1 MVLTTRRTHVLR
13 SMFSG
18 VSGLRAHQTMMD
30 VVSNNIANV
39 NPAGF
44 KASRVT
50 FQEAIS
56 QVLRGSSG
64 GSDVVRAGIN
74 PVQLGLGVNVAAI
87 DGVFSQGATQ
97 LTGRTTDMAIQGEG
111 YFVMDVR
118 GEQMYTRAGAFN
130 LDQGGR
136 LVGSGG
142 SVVQGWLAD
151 ENGVVDV
158 NRSIEDIVLPAGQ
171 TIDPI
176 TTTEL
181 EIGGN
186 LPVADVTGESVT
198 TSITVF
204 DSLGEP
210 QRMSVSFTNTGTNTW
225 DVQASYVDASGT
237 VVNSPAAPV
246 EVTFDVNG
254 QLATVGGTTVDA
266 ANPAEIALTGIDF
279 GNGSD
284 LQDVTVK
291 LDGDVP
297 AVQFGGPST
306 IEAREQDGQPI
317 GHLRGFT
324 FGNDGVITGQF
335 SNGEAKTLGFLALAT
350 FNNPGGMRRE
360 GDSFFS
366 GTGNSGVPLLGPPGD
381 NASGLITAGALEMSN
396 VDLAQ
401 EFTNLIIAQRGF
413 QANSRAI
420 TTSDEVLSELV
431 NLKR

>member
-1 MVLTTRRTHVLR
+1 MLR
-13 SMFSG
+13 AMFSG
-18 VSGLRAHQTMMD
+18 VSGLRSHQTMLD
-30 VVSNNIANV
+30 VVANNIANV
-39 NPAGF
+39 NTSGF

-87 DGVFSQGATQ
+87 DGVFTQGATQ

-111 YFVMDVR
+111 FFVMDVG
-118 GEQMYTRAGAFN
+118 GEQKFTRAGAFN

-136 LVGSGG
+136 LVGSNG

-151 ENGVVDV
+151 ENGKVDV

-176 TTTEL
+176 TTGQID
-181 EIGGN
+181 IGGN
-186 LPVADVTGESVT
+186 LPVAGAIGENVT

-204 DSLGEP
+204 DSLGQS
-210 QRMSVSFTNTGTNTW
+210 QRMSVSFTNTGTNAW
-225 DVQASYVDASGT
+225 DVQASYVDSAGVAQAT
-237 VVNSPAAPV
+237 PAAAIP
-246 EVTFDVNG
+246 VTFGSDG
-254 QLATVGGTTVDA
+254 QLATVNGTAVDA
-266 ANPAEIALTGIDF
+266 TNPAEIALTGITF

-284 LQDVTVK
+284 PQDVTIK

-297 AVQFGGPST
+297 SVQYGGPST
-306 IEAREQDGQPI
+306 IEARDQDGQQI

-350 FNNPGGMRRE
+350 FNNPGGLRRE
-360 GDSFFS
+360 GESYYA

-381 NASGLITAGALEMSN
+381 NASGLINAGALEMSN